1 MNNIKSTSEFGIT
14 SRLARVVRSILP
26 QGVALLCS
34 LPLVGCLA
42 QTGDADGEAVDVVQ
56 QAALTNNALTN
67 NALTNNALTNNA
79 LTNNALTNNALTNNA
94 LTNNALANN
103 SLTDPNAREV
113 LKYIVS
119 CALPRGAEVSFV
131 AAGVSYTYPGEIG
144 LAPSWG
150 QANGTCGASCQ
161 QWVSAC
167 VMSRVD
173 YLGEKVLIS
182 VRGDHPALN
191 STSAERSAYS
201 VREGTYFGNIFAST
215 TQRYACVSPER
226 TALTRVCGP
235 TTAGCAVEVLG
246 SCSTVC
252 DSPRSDGSFP
262 RCSNANS
269 SALANVG
276 GDDAGDDDQ
285 GSPATTYNG
294 TVTVFLAP

>member
-14 SRLARVVRSILP
+14 ARLARVVRSMLP
-26 QGVALLCS
+26 QGVALLCA

-42 QTGDADGEAVDVVQ
+42 QTGDAEGEAVDVVQ

-79 LTNNALTNNALTNNA
+79 LTNNALTNN
-94 LTNNALANN
+94 
-103 SLTDPNAREV
+103 SLSDPNAREV

-131 AAGVSYTYPGEIG
+131 ADGVSYTYSGEIG

-150 QANGTCGASCQ
+150 QGGGTCGSSCQ

-167 VMSRVD
+167 MMSRVD

-182 VRGDHPALN
+182 VRGDHPALG
-191 STSAERSAYS
+191 STWTERNAYS
-201 VREGTYFGNIFAST
+201 EREGTYFGNIFAST
-215 TQRYACVSPER
+215 TQRYACISPGN

-235 TTAGCAVEVLG
+235 TTVGCAVEVLG
-246 SCSTVC
+246 SCSSVC

-262 RCSNANS
+262 RCSNGNS
-269 SALANVG
+269 SAFGSGG
-276 GDDAGDDDQ
+276 GDDDDDDDSH
-285 GSPATTYNG
+285 GTTFNG